1 MKILRVRGG
10 IRLREIAPSLLSANF
25 YNLQADL
32 DRLKNEGIKYLHLD
46 VMDGNF
52 VPNISFGLPV
62 IKAVRKNTDFILD
75 CHLMIEKPERYLE
88 EFKNAGADILTVHQE
103 ATIHLQRTLAEIRRL
118 GMKAGV
124 SLNPSTSE
132 DCLKYIMDDLDLIL
146 VMSVNPG
153 FGGQSYIKAMNEKI
167 ARIRKMIDDSG
178 KDIILELDGGVNK
191 DNIKELED
199 LGVDLFVAGSAA
211 FKNSEIE
218 KNLEDLR
225 K

>member
-1 MKILRVRGG
+1 M
-10 IRLREIAPSLLSANF
+10 REIAPSLLSANF
-25 YNLQADL
+25 YNLQDDL
-32 DRLKNEGIKYLHLD
+32 ERLKKSGIKYLHLD

-52 VPNISFGLPV
+52 VPNISFGLPI
-62 IKAVRKNTDFILD
+62 IKSVRKNTDFILD

-88 EFKNAGADILTVHQE
+88 DFKNAGADILTVHQE

-132 DCLKYIMDDLDLIL
+132 ETLKYIMDDLDLIL
-146 VMSVNPG
+146 IMSVNPG
-153 FGGQSYIKAMNEKI
+153 FGGQSYIEAVNEKI
-167 ARIRKMIDDSG
+167 KRVRKMIDESER
-178 KDIILELDGGVNK
+178 DIILEVDGGVNR

-218 KNLEDLR
+218 KNIGGLR
-225 K
+225 DDK

>member
-1 MKILRVRGG
+1 M
-10 IRLREIAPSLLSANF
+10 REIAPSLLSANF
-25 YNLQADL
+25 YNLQDDL
-32 DRLKNEGIKYLHLD
+32 ERLKKSGIKYLHLD

-52 VPNISFGLPV
+52 VPNISFGLPI
-62 IKAVRKNTDFILD
+62 IKSIRKNTDFILD

-88 EFKNAGADILTVHQE
+88 DFKNAGADILTVHQE

-132 DCLKYIMDDLDLIL
+132 ETLKYIMDDLDLIL
-146 VMSVNPG
+146 IMSVNPG
-153 FGGQSYIKAMNEKI
+153 FGGQSYIESVNEKI
-167 ARIRKMIDDSG
+167 KRVRKMIDESER
-178 KDIILELDGGVNK
+178 DIILEVDGGVNK

-211 FKNSEIE
+211 FKNSELE
-218 KNLEDLR
+218 KNIGGLR
-225 K
+225 DDK

>member
-1 MKILRVRGG
+1 M
-10 IRLREIAPSLLSANF
+10 REIAPSLLSANF
-25 YNLQADL
+25 YNLQDDL
-32 DRLKNEGIKYLHLD
+32 ERLKKSGIKYLHLD

-52 VPNISFGLPV
+52 VPNISFGLPI
-62 IKAVRKNTDFILD
+62 IKSVRKNTDFILD

-88 EFKNAGADILTVHQE
+88 DFKNAGADILTVHQE

-132 DCLKYIMDDLDLIL
+132 ETLKYIMDDLDLIL
-146 VMSVNPG
+146 IMSVNPG
-153 FGGQSYIKAMNEKI
+153 FGGQSYIESVNEKI
-167 ARIRKMIDDSG
+167 KRVRKMIDESER
-178 KDIILELDGGVNK
+178 DIILEVDGGVNK

-199 LGVDLFVAGSAA
+199 LGVDLFVAGSAV

-218 KNLEDLR
+218 KNIGGLR
-225 K
+225 DDK

>member
-1 MKILRVRGG
+1 M
-10 IRLREIAPSLLSANF
+10 REIAPSLLSANF
-25 YNLQADL
+25 YNLQDDL
-32 DRLKNEGIKYLHLD
+32 ERLKKSGIKYLHLD

-52 VPNISFGLPV
+52 VPNISFGLPI
-62 IKAVRKNTDFILD
+62 IKSVRKNTDFILD
-75 CHLMIEKPERYLE
+75 CHLMIEKPERYLKD
-88 EFKNAGADILTVHQE
+88 FKNAGADILTVHQE

-132 DCLKYIMDDLDLIL
+132 ETLKYIMDDLDLIL
-146 VMSVNPG
+146 IMSVNPG
-153 FGGQSYIKAMNEKI
+153 FGGQSYIESVNEKI
-167 ARIRKMIDDSG
+167 KRVRKMIDESER
-178 KDIILELDGGVNK
+178 DIILEVDGGVNK

-218 KNLEDLR
+218 KNIGGLR
-225 K
+225 DDK

>member
-1 MKILRVRGG
+1 M
-10 IRLREIAPSLLSANF
+10 REIAPSLLSANF
-25 YNLQADL
+25 YNLQDDL
-32 DRLKNEGIKYLHLD
+32 ERLKKSGIKYLHLD

-52 VPNISFGLPV
+52 VPNISFGLPI
-62 IKAVRKNTDFILD
+62 IKSVRKNTDFILD

-88 EFKNAGADILTVHQE
+88 DFKNAGADILTVHQE

-132 DCLKYIMDDLDLIL
+132 ETLKYIMDDLDLIL
-146 VMSVNPG
+146 IMSVNPG
-153 FGGQSYIKAMNEKI
+153 FGGQSYIESVNEKI
-167 ARIRKMIDDSG
+167 KRVRKIIDESER
-178 KDIILELDGGVNK
+178 DIILEVDGGVNK

-218 KNLEDLR
+218 KNIGGLR
-225 K
+225 DDK

>member
-1 MKILRVRGG
+1 M
-10 IRLREIAPSLLSANF
+10 REIAPSLLSANF
-25 YNLQADL
+25 YNLQDDL
-32 DRLKNEGIKYLHLD
+32 ERLKKSGIKYLHLD

-52 VPNISFGLPV
+52 VPNISFGLPI
-62 IKAVRKNTDFILD
+62 IKSVRKNTDFILD

-88 EFKNAGADILTVHQE
+88 DFKNAGADILTVHQE

-132 DCLKYIMDDLDLIL
+132 ETLKYIMDDLDLIL
-146 VMSVNPG
+146 IMSVNPG
-153 FGGQSYIKAMNEKI
+153 FGGQSYIEAVNEKI
-167 ARIRKMIDDSG
+167 KRVRKMIDDSVR
-178 KDIILELDGGVNK
+178 DIILEVDGGVNK

-218 KNLEDLR
+218 KNIGGLR
-225 K
+225 DDK

>member
-1 MKILRVRGG
+1 M
-10 IRLREIAPSLLSANF
+10 REIAPSLLSANF
-25 YNLQADL
+25 YNLQDDL
-32 DRLKNEGIKYLHLD
+32 ERLKKSGIKYLHLD

-52 VPNISFGLPV
+52 VPNISFGLPI
-62 IKAVRKNTDFILD
+62 IKSVRKNIDFILD

-88 EFKNAGADILTVHQE
+88 DFKNAGADILTVHQE

-132 DCLKYIMDDLDLIL
+132 ETLKYIMDDLDLIL
-146 VMSVNPG
+146 IMSVNPG
-153 FGGQSYIKAMNEKI
+153 FGGQSYIESVNEKI
-167 ARIRKMIDDSG
+167 KRVRKMIDESER
-178 KDIILELDGGVNK
+178 DIILEVDGGVNK

-218 KNLEDLR
+218 KNIGGLR
-225 K
+225 DDK

>member
-1 MKILRVRGG
+1 M
-10 IRLREIAPSLLSANF
+10 REIAPSLLSANF
-25 YNLQADL
+25 YNLQDDL
-32 DRLKNEGIKYLHLD
+32 ERLKKSGIRYLHLD

-52 VPNISFGLPV
+52 VPNISFGLPI
-62 IKAVRKNTDFILD
+62 IKSVRKNTDFILD

-88 EFKNAGADILTVHQE
+88 DFKNAGADILTVHQE

-132 DCLKYIMDDLDLIL
+132 ETLKYIMDDLDLIL
-146 VMSVNPG
+146 IMSVNPG
-153 FGGQSYIKAMNEKI
+153 FGGQSYIESVNEKI
-167 ARIRKMIDDSG
+167 KRVRKMIDESER
-178 KDIILELDGGVNK
+178 DIILEVDGGVNK

-218 KNLEDLR
+218 KNIGGLKDD

>member
-1 MKILRVRGG
+1 M
-10 IRLREIAPSLLSANF
+10 REIAPSLLSANF
-25 YNLQADL
+25 YNLQDDL
-32 DRLKNEGIKYLHLD
+32 ERLKKSGIKYLHLD

-52 VPNISFGLPV
+52 VPNISFGLPI
-62 IKAVRKNTDFILD
+62 IKSVRKNTDFILD

-88 EFKNAGADILTVHQE
+88 DFKNAGADILTVHQE

-132 DCLKYIMDDLDLIL
+132 ETLKYIMDDLDLIL
-146 VMSVNPG
+146 IMSVNPG
-153 FGGQSYIKAMNEKI
+153 FGGQSYIEAVNEKI
-167 ARIRKMIDDSG
+167 KRVRKMIDDSG
-178 KDIILELDGGVNK
+178 RDIILEVDGGVNK

-218 KNLEDLR
+218 KNIGGLKDD

>member
-1 MKILRVRGG
+1 M
-10 IRLREIAPSLLSANF
+10 SANF
-25 YNLQADL
+25 YNLQDDL
-32 DRLKNEGIKYLHLD
+32 ERLKKSGIKYLHLD

-52 VPNISFGLPV
+52 VPNISFGLPI
-62 IKAVRKNTDFILD
+62 IKSVRKNTDFILD

-88 EFKNAGADILTVHQE
+88 DFKNAGADILTVHQE

-132 DCLKYIMDDLDLIL
+132 ETLKYIMDDLDLIL
-146 VMSVNPG
+146 IMSVNPG
-153 FGGQSYIKAMNEKI
+153 FGGQSYIESVNEKI
-167 ARIRKMIDDSG
+167 KRVRKMIDESER
-178 KDIILELDGGVNK
+178 DIILEVDGGVNK

-218 KNLEDLR
+218 KNIGGLR
-225 K
+225 DDK

>member
-1 MKILRVRGG
+1 M
-10 IRLREIAPSLLSANF
+10 REIAPSLLSANF
-25 YNLQADL
+25 YNLQDDL
-32 DRLKNEGIKYLHLD
+32 ERLKKSGIKYLHLD

-52 VPNISFGLPV
+52 VPNISFGLPI
-62 IKAVRKNTDFILD
+62 IKSVRKNTDFILD

-88 EFKNAGADILTVHQE
+88 DFKNAGADILTVHQE

-132 DCLKYIMDDLDLIL
+132 ETLKYIMDDLDLIL
-146 VMSVNPG
+146 IMSVNPG
-153 FGGQSYIKAMNEKI
+153 FGGQSYIESVNEKI
-167 ARIRKMIDDSG
+167 KRVRKMIDESER
-178 KDIILELDGGVNK
+178 DIILEVDGGVNK

-218 KNLEDLR
+218 KNRGGLR
-225 K
+225 DDK

>member
-1 MKILRVRGG
+1 M
-10 IRLREIAPSLLSANF
+10 REIAPSLLSANF
-25 YNLQADL
+25 YNLQDDL
-32 DRLKNEGIKYLHLD
+32 ERLKKSGIKYLHLD

-52 VPNISFGLPV
+52 VPNISFGLPI
-62 IKAVRKNTDFILD
+62 IKSVRKNTDYILD

-88 EFKNAGADILTVHQE
+88 DFKNAGADILTVHQE

-132 DCLKYIMDDLDLIL
+132 ETLKYIMDDLDLIL
-146 VMSVNPG
+146 IMSVNPG
-153 FGGQSYIKAMNEKI
+153 FGGQSYIESVNEKI
-167 ARIRKMIDDSG
+167 KRVRKMIDESER
-178 KDIILELDGGVNK
+178 DIILEVDGGVNK

-218 KNLEDLR
+218 KNIGGLR
-225 K
+225 DDK

>member
-1 MKILRVRGG
+1 M
-10 IRLREIAPSLLSANF
+10 SANF
-25 YNLQADL
+25 YNLHDDL
-32 DRLKNEGIKYLHLD
+32 ERLKKSGIKYLHLD

-52 VPNISFGLPV
+52 VPNISFGLPI
-62 IKAVRKNTDFILD
+62 IKSVRKNTDFILD

-88 EFKNAGADILTVHQE
+88 DFKNAGADILTVHQE

-132 DCLKYIMDDLDLIL
+132 ETLKYIMDDLDLIL
-146 VMSVNPG
+146 IMSVNPG
-153 FGGQSYIKAMNEKI
+153 FGGQSYIEAVNEKI
-167 ARIRKMIDDSG
+167 KRVRKMIDDSG
-178 KDIILELDGGVNK
+178 RDIILEVDGGVNK

-218 KNLEDLR
+218 KNIGGLKDD

>member
-1 MKILRVRGG
+1 M
-10 IRLREIAPSLLSANF
+10 REIAPSLLSANF
-25 YNLQADL
+25 YNLQDDL
-32 DRLKNEGIKYLHLD
+32 ERLKKAGIKYLHLD

-52 VPNISFGLPV
+52 VPNISFGLPI
-62 IKAVRKNTDFILD
+62 IKSVRKNTDFILD

-88 EFKNAGADILTVHQE
+88 DFKNAGADILTVHQE

-132 DCLKYIMDDLDLIL
+132 ETLKYIMDDLDLIL
-146 VMSVNPG
+146 IMSVNPG
-153 FGGQSYIKAMNEKI
+153 FGGQSYIESVNEKI
-167 ARIRKMIDDSG
+167 KRVRKMIDESER
-178 KDIILELDGGVNK
+178 DIILEVDGGVNK
-191 DNIKELED
+191 DNIKALED

-218 KNLEDLR
+218 NNIGGLR
-225 K
+225 DDK

>member
-1 MKILRVRGG
+1 M
-10 IRLREIAPSLLSANF
+10 SANF
-25 YNLQADL
+25 YNLQDDL
-32 DRLKNEGIKYLHLD
+32 ERLKKSGIKYLHLD

-52 VPNISFGLPV
+52 VPNISFGLPI
-62 IKAVRKNTDFILD
+62 IKSVRKNTDFILD

-88 EFKNAGADILTVHQE
+88 DFKNAGADILTVHQE

-132 DCLKYIMDDLDLIL
+132 ETLKYIMDDLDLIL
-146 VMSVNPG
+146 IMSVNPG
-153 FGGQSYIKAMNEKI
+153 FGGQSYIESVNEKI
-167 ARIRKMIDDSG
+167 KRVRKMIDESER
-178 KDIILELDGGVNK
+178 DIILEVDGGVNR

-218 KNLEDLR
+218 KNIGGLR
-225 K
+225 DDK

>member
-1 MKILRVRGG
+1 M
-10 IRLREIAPSLLSANF
+10 REIAPSLLSANF
-25 YNLQADL
+25 YNLQDDL
-32 DRLKNEGIKYLHLD
+32 ERLKKSGIKYLHLD

-52 VPNISFGLPV
+52 VPNISFGLPI
-62 IKAVRKNTDFILD
+62 IKSVRKNTDFILD

-88 EFKNAGADILTVHQE
+88 DFKNAGADILTVHQE

-132 DCLKYIMDDLDLIL
+132 EILKYIMDDLDLIL
-146 VMSVNPG
+146 IMSVNPG
-153 FGGQSYIKAMNEKI
+153 FGGQSYIESVNEKI
-167 ARIRKMIDDSG
+167 KRVRKMIDESER
-178 KDIILELDGGVNK
+178 DIILEVDGGLNK

-218 KNLEDLR
+218 KNIGGLR
-225 K
+225 DDK

>member
-1 MKILRVRGG
+1 M
-10 IRLREIAPSLLSANF
+10 REIAPSLLSANF
-25 YNLQADL
+25 YNLQDDL
-32 DRLKNEGIKYLHLD
+32 ERLKKSGIKYLHLD

-52 VPNISFGLPV
+52 VPNISFGLPI
-62 IKAVRKNTDFILD
+62 IKSVRKNTDFILD

-88 EFKNAGADILTVHQE
+88 DFKNAGADILTVHQE
-103 ATIHLQRTLAEIRRL
+103 ATMHLQRTLAEIRRL

-132 DCLKYIMDDLDLIL
+132 ETLKYIMDDLDLIL
-146 VMSVNPG
+146 IMSVNPG
-153 FGGQSYIKAMNEKI
+153 FGGQSYIEAVNEKI
-167 ARIRKMIDDSG
+167 KRVRKMIDESER
-178 KDIILELDGGVNK
+178 DIILEVDGGVNK

-218 KNLEDLR
+218 KNIGGLR
-225 K
+225 DDK

>member
-1 MKILRVRGG
+1 M
-10 IRLREIAPSLLSANF
+10 REIAPSLLSANF
-25 YNLQADL
+25 YNLQDDL
-32 DRLKNEGIKYLHLD
+32 ERLKKSGIKYLHLD

-52 VPNISFGLPV
+52 VPNISFGLPI
-62 IKAVRKNTDFILD
+62 IKSVRKNTDFILD

-88 EFKNAGADILTVHQE
+88 DFKNAGADILTVHQE

-132 DCLKYIMDDLDLIL
+132 ETLNYIMDDLDLIL
-146 VMSVNPG
+146 IMSVNPG
-153 FGGQSYIKAMNEKI
+153 FGGQSYIESVNEKI
-167 ARIRKMIDDSG
+167 KRVRKMIDESER
-178 KDIILELDGGVNK
+178 DIILEVDGGVNK

-218 KNLEDLR
+218 KNIGGLR
-225 K
+225 DDK

>member
-1 MKILRVRGG
+1 M
-10 IRLREIAPSLLSANF
+10 REIAPSLLSANF
-25 YNLQADL
+25 YNLQDDL
-32 DRLKNEGIKYLHLD
+32 ERLKKSGIKYLHLD

-52 VPNISFGLPV
+52 VPNISFGLPI
-62 IKAVRKNTDFILD
+62 IKSVRKNTDFILD

-88 EFKNAGADILTVHQE
+88 DFKNAGADILTVHQE

-132 DCLKYIMDDLDLIL
+132 ETLKYIMDDLDLIL
-146 VMSVNPG
+146 IMSVNPG
-153 FGGQSYIKAMNEKI
+153 FGGQSYIESVSEKI
-167 ARIRKMIDDSG
+167 KRVRKMIDESER
-178 KDIILELDGGVNK
+178 DIILEVDGGVNK
-191 DNIKELED
+191 DNIKELEF

-218 KNLEDLR
+218 KNIGGLR
-225 K
+225 DDK

>member
-1 MKILRVRGG
+1 M
-10 IRLREIAPSLLSANF
+10 REIAPSLLSANF
-25 YNLQADL
+25 YNLQDDL
-32 DRLKNEGIKYLHLD
+32 ERLKKSGIKYLHLD

-52 VPNISFGLPV
+52 VPNISFGLPI
-62 IKAVRKNTDFILD
+62 IKSVRKNTDFILD

-88 EFKNAGADILTVHQE
+88 DFKNAGADILTVHQE

-132 DCLKYIMDDLDLIL
+132 ETLKYIMDDLDLIL
-146 VMSVNPG
+146 IMSVNPG
-153 FGGQSYIKAMNEKI
+153 FGGQSYIESVNEKI
-167 ARIRKMIDDSG
+167 KRVRKMIDDSG
-178 KDIILELDGGVNK
+178 RDIILEADGGVNK

-211 FKNSEIE
+211 FKNSAIE
-218 KNLEDLR
+218 KNIGGLR
-225 K
+225 DDK

>member
-1 MKILRVRGG
+1 M
-10 IRLREIAPSLLSANF
+10 REIAPSLLSANF
-25 YNLQADL
+25 YNLQDDL
-32 DRLKNEGIKYLHLD
+32 ERLKKSGIKYLHLD

-52 VPNISFGLPV
+52 VPNISFGLPI
-62 IKAVRKNTDFILD
+62 IKSVRKNTDFILD

-88 EFKNAGADILTVHQE
+88 DFKNAGADILTVHQE

-132 DCLKYIMDDLDLIL
+132 EILKYIMDDLDLIL
-146 VMSVNPG
+146 IMSVNPG
-153 FGGQSYIKAMNEKI
+153 FGGQSYIESVNEKI
-167 ARIRKMIDDSG
+167 KRVRKMIDESER
-178 KDIILELDGGVNK
+178 DIILEVDGGVNK

-218 KNLEDLR
+218 KNIGGLIDD

>member
-1 MKILRVRGG
+1 
-10 IRLREIAPSLLSANF
+10 
-25 YNLQADL
+25 
-32 DRLKNEGIKYLHLD
+32 
-46 VMDGNF
+46 MDGNF
-52 VPNISFGLPV
+52 VPNISFGLPI
-62 IKAVRKNTDFILD
+62 IKSVRKNTDFIFD

-88 EFKNAGADILTVHQE
+88 DFKNAGADILTVHQE

-132 DCLKYIMDDLDLIL
+132 ETLKYIMDDLDLIL
-146 VMSVNPG
+146 IMSVNPG
-153 FGGQSYIKAMNEKI
+153 FGGQSYIESVNEKI
-167 ARIRKMIDDSG
+167 KRVRKMIDESER
-178 KDIILELDGGVNK
+178 DIILEVDGGVNK

-218 KNLEDLR
+218 KNIGGLR
-225 K
+225 DDK

>member
-1 MKILRVRGG
+1 M
-10 IRLREIAPSLLSANF
+10 SANF
-25 YNLQADL
+25 YNLQDDL
-32 DRLKNEGIKYLHLD
+32 ERLKKSGIKYLHLD

-52 VPNISFGLPV
+52 VPNISFGLPI
-62 IKAVRKNTDFILD
+62 IKSVRKNTDFILD

-88 EFKNAGADILTVHQE
+88 DFKNAGADILTVHQE

-132 DCLKYIMDDLDLIL
+132 ETLKYIMDDLDLIL
-146 VMSVNPG
+146 IMSVNPG
-153 FGGQSYIKAMNEKI
+153 FGGQSYIESVNEKI
-167 ARIRKMIDDSG
+167 KRVRKMIDDSG
-178 KDIILELDGGVNK
+178 RDIILEVDGGVNK

-218 KNLEDLR
+218 KNIGGLR
-225 K
+225 DDK

>member
-1 MKILRVRGG
+1 M
-10 IRLREIAPSLLSANF
+10 REIAPSLLSANF
-25 YNLQADL
+25 YNLKADL

-103 ATIHLQRTLAEIRRL
+103 STIHLQRTLAEIRRL

-132 DCLKYIMDDLDLIL
+132 ECLKYIMDDVDLIL

-153 FGGQSYIKAMNEKI
+153 FGGQSYIKAMNQKI
-167 ARIRKMIDDSG
+167 ARIKKMIDDSG

-191 DNIKELED
+191 DNINELED

>member
-1 MKILRVRGG
+1 M
-10 IRLREIAPSLLSANF
+10 REIAPSLLSANF
-25 YNLQADL
+25 YNLQDDL
-32 DRLKNEGIKYLHLD
+32 ERLKKSGIKYLHLD

-52 VPNISFGLPV
+52 VPNISFGLPI
-62 IKAVRKNTDFILD
+62 IKSVRKNTDFILD

-88 EFKNAGADILTVHQE
+88 DFKNAGADILTVHQE

-132 DCLKYIMDDLDLIL
+132 ETLKYIMDDLDLIL
-146 VMSVNPG
+146 IMSVNPG
-153 FGGQSYIKAMNEKI
+153 FGGQSYIESVNEKI
-167 ARIRKMIDDSG
+167 KRVRKMIDESER
-178 KDIILELDGGVNK
+178 DIILEVDGGVNK

-218 KNLEDLR
+218 KNIGGLR
-225 K
+225 DDK

>member
-1 MKILRVRGG
+1 M
-10 IRLREIAPSLLSANF
+10 REIAPSLLSANF
-25 YNLQADL
+25 YNLQDDLEKLKKAD
-32 DRLKNEGIKYLHLD
+32 IKYLHLD

-52 VPNISFGLPV
+52 VPNISFGLPI
-62 IKAVRKNTDFILD
+62 IKSVRKNTDFILD

-88 EFKNAGADILTVHQE
+88 DFKNAGADILTVHQE

-132 DCLKYIMDDLDLIL
+132 ETLKYIMDDIDLIL
-146 VMSVNPG
+146 IMSVNPG
-153 FGGQSYIKAMNEKI
+153 FGGQSYIEAVNEKI
-167 ARIRKMIDDSG
+167 KRVRKMIDESG
-178 KDIILELDGGVNK
+178 RDIILEVDGGVNK
-191 DNIKELED
+191 DNIKRLEA

-218 KNLEDLR
+218 KNLGELR
-225 K
+225 DEK

>member
-1 MKILRVRGG
+1 M
-10 IRLREIAPSLLSANF
+10 REIAPSLLSANF
-25 YNLQADL
+25 YNLQDDL
-32 DRLKNEGIKYLHLD
+32 ERLKKADIKYLHLD

-52 VPNISFGLPV
+52 VPNISFGLPI
-62 IKAVRKNTDFILD
+62 IKSVRKNTDFILD

-88 EFKNAGADILTVHQE
+88 DFKNAGADILTVHQE

-132 DCLKYIMDDLDLIL
+132 ETLKYIMDDIDLIL
-146 VMSVNPG
+146 IMSVNPG
-153 FGGQSYIKAMNEKI
+153 FGGQSYIEAVNEKI
-167 ARIRKMIDDSG
+167 KRVRKMIDESG
-178 KDIILELDGGVNK
+178 RDIILEVDGGVNK
-191 DNIKELED
+191 DNIKRLEA

-218 KNLEDLR
+218 KNLGELR
-225 K
+225 DEK

>member
-1 MKILRVRGG
+1 M
-10 IRLREIAPSLLSANF
+10 REIAPSLLSANF
-25 YNLQADL
+25 YNLQDDL
-32 DRLKNEGIKYLHLD
+32 ERLKKSGIKYLHLD

-52 VPNISFGLPV
+52 VPNISFGLPI
-62 IKAVRKNTDFILD
+62 IKSVRKNTDFILD

-88 EFKNAGADILTVHQE
+88 DFKNAGADILTVHQE

-132 DCLKYIMDDLDLIL
+132 ETLKYIMDDLDLIL
-146 VMSVNPG
+146 IMSVNPG
-153 FGGQSYIKAMNEKI
+153 FGGQSYIEAVNEKI
-167 ARIRKMIDDSG
+167 KRVRKMIDDSG
-178 KDIILELDGGVNK
+178 RDIILEVDGGVNK

-218 KNLEDLR
+218 KNIGGLR
-225 K
+225 DDK

>member
-1 MKILRVRGG
+1 M
-10 IRLREIAPSLLSANF
+10 REIAPSLLSANF
-25 YNLQADL
+25 YNLQDDL
-32 DRLKNEGIKYLHLD
+32 ERLKKSGIKYLHLD

-52 VPNISFGLPV
+52 VPNISFGLPI
-62 IKAVRKNTDFILD
+62 IKSVRKNTDFILD
-75 CHLMIEKPERYLE
+75 CHLMIEQPERYLE
-88 EFKNAGADILTVHQE
+88 DFKNAGADILTVHQE

-132 DCLKYIMDDLDLIL
+132 ETLKYIMDDLDLIL
-146 VMSVNPG
+146 IMSVNPG
-153 FGGQSYIKAMNEKI
+153 FGGQSYIESVNEKI
-167 ARIRKMIDDSG
+167 KRVRKMIDESER
-178 KDIILELDGGVNK
+178 DIILEVDGGVNK

-218 KNLEDLR
+218 KNIGGLR
-225 K
+225 DDK

>member
-1 MKILRVRGG
+1 M
-10 IRLREIAPSLLSANF
+10 REIAPSLLSANF
-25 YNLQADL
+25 YNLQDDL
-32 DRLKNEGIKYLHLD
+32 ERLKKSGIKYLHLD

-52 VPNISFGLPV
+52 VPNISFGLPI
-62 IKAVRKNTDFILD
+62 IKSVRKNTDFILD

-88 EFKNAGADILTVHQE
+88 DFKNAGADILTVHQE

-132 DCLKYIMDDLDLIL
+132 ETLKYIMDDLDLIL
-146 VMSVNPG
+146 IMSVNPG
-153 FGGQSYIKAMNEKI
+153 FGGQLYIESVNEKI
-167 ARIRKMIDDSG
+167 KRVRKMIDESER
-178 KDIILELDGGVNK
+178 DIILEVDGGVNK

-211 FKNSEIE
+211 FKYSEIE
-218 KNLEDLR
+218 KNIGGLR
-225 K
+225 DDK

>member
-1 MKILRVRGG
+1 M
-10 IRLREIAPSLLSANF
+10 REIAPSLLSANF
-25 YNLQADL
+25 YNMQDDL
-32 DRLKNEGIKYLHLD
+32 ERLKKSGIKYLHLD

-52 VPNISFGLPV
+52 VPNISFGLPI
-62 IKAVRKNTDFILD
+62 IKSVRKNTDFILD

-88 EFKNAGADILTVHQE
+88 DFKNAGADILTVHQE

-132 DCLKYIMDDLDLIL
+132 ETLKYIMDDLDLIL
-146 VMSVNPG
+146 IMSVNPG
-153 FGGQSYIKAMNEKI
+153 FGGQSYIESVSEKI
-167 ARIRKMIDDSG
+167 KRVRKMIDESER
-178 KDIILELDGGVNK
+178 DIILEVDGGVNK

-218 KNLEDLR
+218 KNIGGLR
-225 K
+225 DDK

>member
-1 MKILRVRGG
+1 M
-10 IRLREIAPSLLSANF
+10 REIAPSLLSANF
-25 YNLQADL
+25 YNLQDDL
-32 DRLKNEGIKYLHLD
+32 ERLKKSGIKYLHLD

-52 VPNISFGLPV
+52 VPNISFGLPI
-62 IKAVRKNTDFILD
+62 IKSVRKNTGFILD

-88 EFKNAGADILTVHQE
+88 DFKNAGADILTVHQE

-132 DCLKYIMDDLDLIL
+132 ETLKYIMDDLDLIL
-146 VMSVNPG
+146 IMSVNPG
-153 FGGQSYIKAMNEKI
+153 FGGQSYIESVNEKI
-167 ARIRKMIDDSG
+167 KRVRKMIDESER
-178 KDIILELDGGVNK
+178 DIILEVDGGVNK

-218 KNLEDLR
+218 KNIGGLR
-225 K
+225 DDK